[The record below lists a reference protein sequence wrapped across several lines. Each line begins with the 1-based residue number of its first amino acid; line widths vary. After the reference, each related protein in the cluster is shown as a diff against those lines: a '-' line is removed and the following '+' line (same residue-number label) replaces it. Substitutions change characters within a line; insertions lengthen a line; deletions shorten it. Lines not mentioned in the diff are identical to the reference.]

1 MAVGQVPADAGSPPA
16 TGVVSR
22 ASAASW
28 MTSLGA
34 FQGRLPLKAKVGIT
48 ILSLYILVAI
58 IGPWIAPFDPNATT
72 TQAIPEAPTIHHLLG
87 TSATGGDVLSQILVG
102 TRATVILGLV
112 TGVIATTLSVVVGTA
127 AGYLGGYV
135 DEGLSLISNVFL
147 VLPALP
153 LLVVILGY
161 LPHTGELPTAIVL
174 SALGWAWG
182 ARVIRAQTLSLR
194 NRDFVL
200 AAREVGERPW
210 RIIVYELLP
219 NQIGLIAASFVGT
232 VLYAILTSVALAF
245 LGITN
250 FSDWNY
256 GDILYWAQ
264 SGSAVNLGAWWWY
277 VFPGMTVAV
286 LGMSLVLIN
295 FGLDELSNPRL
306 RSSGSLR
313 KLGRRNW
320 RPADP
325 TPVIRDYVG
334 GAG

>member
-1 MAVGQVPADAGSPPA
+1 MATLAAVPATLWNGYA
-16 TGVVSR
+16 
-22 ASAASW
+22 
-28 MTSLGA
+28 
-34 FQGRLPLKAKVGIT
+34 RLPLKAKVGIT
-48 ILSLYILVAI
+48 ILGIYILVAI
-58 IGPWIAPFDPNATT
+58 IGPWVAPYDPNATT
-72 TQAIPEAPTIHHLLG
+72 TQAIPEAPNIHHLFG
-87 TSATGGDVLSQILVG
+87 TSATGGDVLSQILIG

-112 TGVIATTLSVVVGTA
+112 TGVVATTLSVLVGTA

-135 DEGLSLISNVFL
+135 DEALSLISNVFL
-147 VLPALP
+147 VLPVLP

-161 LPHTGELPTAIVL
+161 LPHTGEVPTGIVL
-174 SALGWAWG
+174 SILGWPWG

-210 RIIVYELLP
+210 RIIVFELMP

-277 VFPGMTVAV
+277 VFPGLTVAV

-325 TPVIRDYVG
+325 TPVIRDYVE
-334 GAG
+334 GAL

>member
-1 MAVGQVPADAGSPPA
+1 MRSRSSPRPRRILH
-16 TGVVSR
+16 GLVDGY
-22 ASAASW
+22 
-28 MTSLGA
+28 L
-34 FQGRLPLKAKVGIT
+34 RLPLKAKVGLA
-48 ILSLYILVAI
+48 ILAVYILVAI
-58 IGPWIAPFDPNATT
+58 IGPLIAPYDPNATT
-72 TQAIPEAPTIHHLLG
+72 TQSVPEAPNIHHLFG
-87 TSATGGDVLSQILVG
+87 TSATGGDVLSQVLIG
-102 TRATVILGLV
+102 TRATVVLGLV
-112 TGVIATTLSVVVGTA
+112 TGVVATILSVLVGAA
-127 AGYLGGYV
+127 AGYLGGYA
-135 DEGLSLISNVFL
+135 DEVLSLFANVVL
-147 VLPALP
+147 VLPVLP

-161 LPHTGELPTAIVL
+161 LPHTGEMPTALVL

-182 ARVIRAQTLSLR
+182 ARVMRAQTLSLR

-210 RIIVYELLP
+210 RIIVFELLP

-264 SGSAVNLGAWWWY
+264 SGSAVELGAWWWY
-277 VFPGMTVAV
+277 VFPGVIVAV

-306 RSSGSLR
+306 RSSRSMR
-313 KLGRRNW
+313 KLGRRSW

-325 TPVIRDYVG
+325 TPVIREYAE
-334 GAG
+334 GAL

>member
-1 MAVGQVPADAGSPPA
+1 MPESSAPRFIRGLRRILVGY
-16 TGVVSR
+16 R
-22 ASAASW
+22 
-28 MTSLGA
+28 
-34 FQGRLPLKAKVGIT
+34 RLPIKAKVGIA
-48 ILSLYILVAI
+48 ILSVYILVAI
-58 IGPWIAPFDPNATT
+58 IGPWLAPYDPNATT
-72 TQAIPEAPTIHHLLG
+72 TQAVPEGPTLHHLFG
-87 TSATGGDVLSQILVG
+87 TSATGGDVLSQILIG
-102 TRATVILGLV
+102 TRATVILGLA
-112 TGVIATTLSVVVGTA
+112 TGVIATTLSVLVGTA
-127 AGYLGGYV
+127 AGYLGGYA
-135 DEGLSLISNVFL
+135 DEALSLLANIFL
-147 VLPALP
+147 VMPVLP

-161 LPHTGELPTAIVL
+161 LPHTGEVPTAIVL

-182 ARVIRAQTLSLR
+182 ARVMRAQTMSLR

-210 RIIVYELLP
+210 RIIVFELMP

-232 VLYAILTSVALAF
+232 VFYAILTSVALAF

-277 VFPGMTVAV
+277 VFPGVTVAV

-306 RSSGSLR
+306 RSSRATR
-313 KLGRRNW
+313 KLGRRSW

-325 TPVIRDYVG
+325 TPVVRNYVEG
-334 GAG
+334 ML

>member
-1 MAVGQVPADAGSPPA
+1 MSESTSSSRVMQGLSA
-16 TGVVSR
+16 TG
-22 ASAASW
+22 AAYRR
-28 MTSLGA
+28 M
-34 FQGRLPLKAKVGIT
+34 PLKAKVGIA
-48 ILSLYILVAI
+48 ILSVYILVAI
-58 IGPWIAPFDPNATT
+58 IGPWLAPYDPNATT
-72 TQAIPEAPTIHHLLG
+72 TQAIPESPNIHHLFG
-87 TSATGGDVLSQILVG
+87 TSATGGDVLSQILIG

-112 TGVIATTLSVVVGTA
+112 TGVIATVLSVVIGAA
-127 AGYLGGYV
+127 AGFLGGYA
-135 DEGLSLISNVFL
+135 DEGLSLFANVML
-147 VLPALP
+147 VMPALP

-161 LPHTGELPTAIVL
+161 LPHTGELPTALVL

-210 RIIVYELLP
+210 RIIVFELLP
-219 NQIGLIAASFVGT
+219 NQIGLIAASFVNT

-264 SGSAVNLGAWWWY
+264 SGSAVELGAWWWY
-277 VFPGMTVAV
+277 VFPGVTVAV

-306 RSSGSLR
+306 RSSRSLR
-313 KLGRRNW
+313 KLGKRSW

-325 TPVIRDYVG
+325 TPVILDY
-334 GAG
+334 AERTL

>member
-1 MAVGQVPADAGSPPA
+1 MATLGAVPAILWNGY
-16 TGVVSR
+16 
-22 ASAASW
+22 
-28 MTSLGA
+28 
-34 FQGRLPLKAKVGIT
+34 GRLPLKAKVGIT
-48 ILSLYILVAI
+48 ILGLYILVAI
-58 IGPWIAPFDPNATT
+58 IGPWIAPYDPNATT
-72 TQAIPEAPTIHHLLG
+72 TQAIPEAPNIHHLLG
-87 TSATGGDVLSQILVG
+87 TSATGGDVLSQILIG

-112 TGVIATTLSVVVGTA
+112 TGVVATTLSVLVGTA

-135 DEGLSLISNVFL
+135 DEALSLISNVFL
-147 VLPALP
+147 VLPVLP

-161 LPHTGELPTAIVL
+161 LPHTGEVPTGIVL
-174 SALGWAWG
+174 SILGWPWG

-210 RIIVYELLP
+210 RIIVFELMP

-277 VFPGMTVAV
+277 VFPGLTVAV

-325 TPVIRDYVG
+325 TPVIRNYVE
-334 GAG
+334 GAL

>member
-1 MAVGQVPADAGSPPA
+1 V
-16 TGVVSR
+16 
-22 ASAASW
+22 
-28 MTSLGA
+28 
-34 FQGRLPLKAKVGIT
+34 
-48 ILSLYILVAI
+48 
-58 IGPWIAPFDPNATT
+58 
-72 TQAIPEAPTIHHLLG
+72 
-87 TSATGGDVLSQILVG
+87 
-102 TRATVILGLV
+102 LGLA
-112 TGVIATTLSVVVGTA
+112 TGVIATTLSVLVGTA

-161 LPHTGELPTAIVL
+161 LPHTGEIPTAIVL

-182 ARVIRAQTLSLR
+182 ARVIRAQTMSLR

-210 RIIVYELLP
+210 RIIFFELMP
-219 NQIGLIAASFVGT
+219 NQIGLIAASFVNT

-264 SGSAVNLGAWWWY
+264 SGSAVELGAWWWY
-277 VFPGMTVAV
+277 VFPGLAVAV

-306 RSSGSLR
+306 RSSRGMR
-313 KLGRRNW
+313 KLGRRSW

-325 TPVIRDYVG
+325 TPVILDYAERVL
-334 GAG
+334 

>member
-1 MAVGQVPADAGSPPA
+1 MATLAAVPATLWNGYA
-16 TGVVSR
+16 
-22 ASAASW
+22 
-28 MTSLGA
+28 
-34 FQGRLPLKAKVGIT
+34 RLPLKAKVGIT
-48 ILSLYILVAI
+48 ILGIYILVAI
-58 IGPWIAPFDPNATT
+58 IGPWIAPYDPNATT
-72 TQAIPEAPTIHHLLG
+72 TQAIPEAPNIHHLFG
-87 TSATGGDVLSQILVG
+87 TSATGGDVLSQILIG

-112 TGVIATTLSVVVGTA
+112 TGVVATTLSVLVGTA

-135 DEGLSLISNVFL
+135 DEALSLISNVFL
-147 VLPALP
+147 VLPVLP

-161 LPHTGELPTAIVL
+161 LPHTGEVPTGIVL
-174 SALGWAWG
+174 SILGWPWG

-210 RIIVYELLP
+210 RIIVFELMP

-277 VFPGMTVAV
+277 VFPGLTVAV

-325 TPVIRDYVG
+325 TPVIRDYVE
-334 GAG
+334 GAL

>member
-1 MAVGQVPADAGSPPA
+1 MSAITRSARPSRVMRGVGGSF
-16 TGVVSR
+16 R
-22 ASAASW
+22 
-28 MTSLGA
+28 
-34 FQGRLPLKAKVGIT
+34 RLPLKAKVGIVILT
-48 ILSLYILVAI
+48 IYILVAI
-58 IGPWIAPFDPNATT
+58 VGPELAPYDPNATT
-72 TQAIPEAPTIHHLLG
+72 TQAVPLGPTVHHLLG
-87 TSATGGDVLSQILVG
+87 TSATGGDVLSQILIG
-102 TRATVILGLV
+102 TRATVVLGLM
-112 TGVIATTLSVVVGTA
+112 TGVIATVLSVLVGTA
-127 AGYLGGYV
+127 AGYLGGYA
-135 DEGLSLISNVFL
+135 DETLSLVSNVFL

-161 LPHTGELPTAIVL
+161 LPHTGEIPTAIVL

-210 RIIVYELLP
+210 RIIVFELLP
-219 NQIGLIAASFVGT
+219 NQVGLIAASFVGT

-256 GDILYWAQ
+256 GDILYWAD
-264 SGSAVNLGAWWWY
+264 SGSAVDLGAWWWY
-277 VFPGMTVAV
+277 VFPGMAVAI

-306 RSSGSLR
+306 RSSRSLR
-313 KLGRRNW
+313 KLGRRSW

-325 TPVIRDYVG
+325 TPVILDYVEG
-334 GAG
+334 TL

>member
-1 MAVGQVPADAGSPPA
+1 MPARTPSGFVRVLASMAE
-16 TGVVSR
+16 TYR
-22 ASAASW
+22 
-28 MTSLGA
+28 
-34 FQGRLPLKAKVGIT
+34 RLPLKAKIGLA
-48 ILSLYILVAI
+48 ILGVYILAAI
-58 IGPWIAPFDPNATT
+58 IGPLLAPYSPDATT
-72 TQAIPEAPTIHHLLG
+72 TQSIAEAPNIHHLFG
-87 TSATGGDVLSQILVG
+87 TSATGGDVFSQILTG
-102 TRATVILGLV
+102 TRATVVLGLM
-112 TGVIATTLSVVVGTA
+112 TGVIATFLSVVVGTA
-127 AGYLGGYV
+127 AGYLGGYA

-161 LPHTGELPTAIVL
+161 LPHTGEVPTAIVL

-182 ARVIRAQTLSLR
+182 ARVIRAQTMSLR

-210 RIIVYELLP
+210 RIIVFELLP

-245 LGITN
+245 IGITN

-256 GDILYWAQ
+256 GDILYWADN
-264 SGSAVNLGAWWWY
+264 GSAVQLGAWWWY
-277 VFPGMTVAV
+277 MFPGMAVAI

-306 RSSGSLR
+306 RSSRSLR
-313 KLGRRNW
+313 KLGKRSW

-325 TPVIRDYVG
+325 TPVILDY
-334 GAG
+334 AERAL